1 MGDAVN
7 LTFWG
12 FLYLGVLSL
21 CAAATVQLIIRALTG
36 PKYKC
41 DCGHSL
47 AYHDNDGCNKQPLGK
62 NGNHCE
68 CVRYIGK
75 SPQSEVDELAKKR
88 PWRSQGS

>member
-1 MGDAVN
+1 MGDDAVN

-36 PKYKC
+36 PKYKS
-41 DCGHSL
+41 G
-47 AYHDNDGCNKQPLGK
+47 AT
-62 NGNHCE
+62 CE
-68 CVRYIGK
+68 CVQYVGK